1 MVVEDDA
8 FIALDIE
15 QALRAAG
22 YADVR
27 AFGRKASA
35 LSFLEGETPALAL
48 LDLNLGRGETSI
60 DIAVSLKAL
69 GCPFMFLTGYTEAT
83 VPLPPDLSEAP
94 RLSKPFD
101 VAELTGAVEGLAG
114 SGTRPLSASA

>member
-1 MVVEDDA
+1 MIVEDDA

-15 QALRAAG
+15 QALRSAG

-35 LSFLEGETPALAL
+35 LSYLKGETPDLAL

-60 DIAVSLKAL
+60 DIAVSLKER
-69 GCPFMFLTGYTEAT
+69 GCPFLFLTGYTEAT
-83 VPLPPDLSEAP
+83 VPLPPDLSDAP

-101 VAELTGAVEGLAG
+101 VSELADAVEGLSDPG
-114 SGTRPLSASA
+114 

>member
-15 QALRAAG
+15 QALRGAG
-22 YADVR
+22 YDQIR
-27 AFGRKASA
+27 AFGRKSSA
-35 LSFLEGETPALAL
+35 LSYLDDDTPVLAL

-60 DIAVSLKAL
+60 DIAMTLKRR

-83 VPLPPDLSEAP
+83 VPLPSELSGAP

-101 VAELTGAVEGLAG
+101 VVELTEAVGEM
-114 SGTRPLSASA
+114 SSKD

>member
-15 QALRAAG
+15 QALRSAG

-35 LSFLEGETPALAL
+35 LSYLEGETPALAL

-60 DIAVSLKAL
+60 EIAESLKAL

-101 VAELTGAVEGLAG
+101 VAELADVVEGLVA
-114 SGTRPLSASA
+114 PN